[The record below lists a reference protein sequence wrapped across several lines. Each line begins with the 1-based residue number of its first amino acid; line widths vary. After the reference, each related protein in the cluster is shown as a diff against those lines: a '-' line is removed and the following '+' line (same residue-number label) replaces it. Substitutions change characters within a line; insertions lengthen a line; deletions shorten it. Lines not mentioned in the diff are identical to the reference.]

1 MENVEK
7 RRRFIINTVYFALV
21 AVIAYF
27 LYKYALGICSP
38 LVFAFIGA
46 AILQRPRN
54 FLMKKTFLNKGLSC
68 AVCIITFLGV
78 IVTVFAL
85 IGMRIAE
92 EVRTVVDYLI
102 VQFSDLDALVNSV
115 EDFVVSFVGR
125 LPGFISESLS
135 ESVTNLFIQIREVI
149 AGTSTELTDSIAT
162 GLGDSFSFSWITTP
176 LSGVISTVSQ
186 IPSAVIS
193 MVISIVALCFM
204 TSEYDYIRNF
214 ILIQFPE
221 EKRKDLS
228 RAKRLLTS
236 SLSKMGKAYGL
247 IMLITFIEV
256 FAGLTILKLAGVF
269 NSEYITYIA
278 IITSII
284 DIIPILGTGTVLLP
298 WAAYSFI
305 VGNYAMGI
313 GLLIMYAV
321 ITVIRQII
329 EPKLVAGQLGL
340 SPVITVTAMF
350 LGLKFLGILGIFAAP
365 LAIIM
370 LKLLTDEGII
380 HPWKS
385 PVRYAAEKAAKEMQ
399 AEKEA
404 AGKEEEQEEKKKIKE
419 ENESEKKDNKK
430 AGQKK

>member
-1 MENVEK
+1 MNNVEK
-7 RRRFIINTVYFALV
+7 RRRFIINTVYFVLLAI
-21 AVIAYF
+21 IAYF
-27 LYKYALGICSP
+27 IYTYALGICFP
-38 LVFAFIGA
+38 LVIAFIGA
-46 AILQRPRN
+46 VILQRPRN
-54 FLMKKTFLNKGLSC
+54 FLMRKTFLNKGLSC
-68 AVCIITFLGV
+68 ALCIITLLGV
-78 IVTVFAL
+78 VAAVFAL
-85 IGMRIAE
+85 IGVRIAQE
-92 EVRTVVDYLI
+92 IRSVVDYVA
-102 VQFSDLDALVNSV
+102 VQFSDLPALVNSI
-115 EDFVVSFVGR
+115 EDFALSFTGR
-125 LPGFISESLS
+125 LPSFVSGSATEA
-135 ESVTNLFIQIREVI
+135 VTGLFTQIREVI

-214 ILIQFPE
+214 VLIQFPE

-236 SLSKMGKAYGL
+236 SLSKMAKAYGL
-247 IMLITFIEV
+247 IMLITFVEV
-256 FAGLTILKLAGVF
+256 FAGLTILRLAGIF
-269 NSEYITYIA
+269 ESEYITYIA

-298 WAAYSFI
+298 WTAYSLI
-305 VGNYAMGI
+305 VGNYAMAI
-313 GLLIMYAV
+313 GLIIMYAV

-380 HPWKS
+380 HLWKS
-385 PVRYAAEKAAKEMQ
+385 PVRYAAEKAAREKQEK
-399 AEKEA
+399 KEA
-404 AGKEEEQEEKKKIKE
+404 ANEGSDNTEEKK
-419 ENESEKKDNKK
+419 
-430 AGQKK
+430 

>member
-1 MENVEK
+1 MDNVEK
-7 RRRFIINTVYFALV
+7 RRRFIINTVYFVLL

-27 LYKYALGICSP
+27 IYTYALGICFP
-38 LVFAFIGA
+38 LVFAFVGA

-68 AVCIITFLGV
+68 AVCIITLLGV
-78 IVTVFAL
+78 VAAVFTL
-85 IGMRIAE
+85 IGLRIIQ
-92 EVRTVVDYLI
+92 EVRSVVDYI
-102 VQFSDLDALVNSV
+102 MVQLSDLPALVNNI
-115 EDFVVSFVGR
+115 EDFVLSFIGR
-125 LPGFISESLS
+125 LPSFISESAA
-135 ESVTNLFIQIREVI
+135 EGAAGLFTQLREVI
-149 AGTSTELTDSIAT
+149 AGTSTELTDNIAT
-162 GLGDSFSFSWITTP
+162 GLGDSFSVSWITTP

-186 IPSAVIS
+186 IPSAIIS
-193 MVISIVALCFM
+193 LVISIVALCFM

-236 SLSKMGKAYGL
+236 SLSKMAKAYGL
-247 IMLITFIEV
+247 IMLITFVEV
-256 FAGLTILKLAGVF
+256 FGGLTILKLAGIF
-269 NSEYITYIA
+269 ESEYITYIA

-284 DIIPILGTGTVLLP
+284 DIIPILGTGTILLP
-298 WAAYSFI
+298 WTAYSFI
-305 VGNYAMGI
+305 VGDYAMAI
-313 GLLIMYAV
+313 GLIIMYAV

-380 HPWKS
+380 HLWKS
-385 PVRYAAEKAAKEMQ
+385 PVRYAAEKAAMKMQ
-399 AEKEA
+399 QEKEA
-404 AGKEEEQEEKKKIKE
+404 AQKDAPEAEADKKE
-419 ENESEKKDNKK
+419 D
-430 AGQKK
+430 

>member
-1 MENVEK
+1 MQVLENVEK
-7 RRRFIINTVYFALV
+7 RRRFIINTVYFVLL

-27 LYKYALGICSP
+27 IYTYALGICFP

-46 AILQRPRN
+46 TILQRPRN

-68 AVCIITFLGV
+68 AVCIITLLGV
-78 IVTVFAL
+78 VSAVFAL
-85 IGMRIAE
+85 IGVRIVQ
-92 EVRTVVDYLI
+92 EVRSVVDYI
-102 VQFSDLDALVNSV
+102 MVQFSDLPTLVNNV
-115 EDFVVSFVGR
+115 EDFVLAFIGR
-125 LPGFISESLS
+125 LPAFISESATEAVAS
-135 ESVTNLFIQIREVI
+135 LFTQLREVI

-236 SLSKMGKAYGL
+236 SLSKMAKAYSL
-247 IMLITFIEV
+247 IMLITFVEV
-256 FAGLTILKLAGVF
+256 FGGLTILRLAGIF
-269 NSEYITYIA
+269 ESEYITYIA
-278 IITSII
+278 IITAII

-298 WAAYSFI
+298 WTAYSLI
-305 VGNYAMGI
+305 VGNYGMAI
-313 GLLIMYAV
+313 GLIIMYVV

-350 LGLKFLGILGIFAAP
+350 LGLKFLGILGVFAAP
-365 LAIIM
+365 LAVIM

-380 HPWKS
+380 HLWKS
-385 PVRYAAEKAAKEMQ
+385 PVIYAAEKAEREEQNKKE
-399 AEKEA
+399 AEEKETDVTDA
-404 AGKEEEQEEKKKIKE
+404 
-419 ENESEKKDNKK
+419 
-430 AGQKK
+430 QKKED

>member
-1 MENVEK
+1 MRILDNVEK
-7 RRRFIINTVYFALV
+7 RRRFIINTAYFVLV
-21 AVIAYF
+21 AAIAY
-27 LYKYALGICSP
+27 LIYKYALGICFP
-38 LVFAFIGA
+38 LVFAFAGA

-68 AVCIITFLGV
+68 AVCV
-78 IVTVFAL
+78 IGLLSIFAVVFAL
-85 IGMRIAE
+85 IGVRIAQ
-92 EVRTVVDYLI
+92 EVRTVADYIAL
-102 VQFSDLDALVNSV
+102 QFSDLDTLVNNV
-115 EDFVVSFVGR
+115 EDFVLSFIGR
-125 LPGFISESLS
+125 LPSFVSEAAT
-135 ESVTNLFIQIREVI
+135 EPVTNLFIQLREVI
-149 AGTSTELTDSIAT
+149 AGTSTELTDNIAT

-176 LSGVISTVSQ
+176 ISGVISTVSH

-193 MVISIVALCFM
+193 MVISVVALCFM

-247 IMLITFIEV
+247 IMLITFVEV
-256 FAGLTILKLAGVF
+256 FAGLTILRLAGIF
-269 NSEYITYIA
+269 KSEYIVYIA

-284 DIIPILGTGTVLLP
+284 DIIPILGTGTILLP
-298 WAAYSFI
+298 WTAYSLI
-305 VGNYAMGI
+305 VGNYGMAV
-313 GLLIMYAV
+313 GLIIMYVV

-340 SPVITVTAMF
+340 SPVITISAMF
-350 LGLKFLGILGIFAAP
+350 LGLKFLGILGIFVAP

-385 PVRYAAEKAAKEMQ
+385 PVIYAAKKAEEKNRK
-399 AEKEA
+399 EKEA
-404 AGKEEEQEEKKKIKE
+404 EEAENAASAEEIKE
-419 ENESEKKDNKK
+419 D
-430 AGQKK
+430 